1 MRKLAWLALLVIVGT
16 AAAAGPEAPG
26 GLSRL
31 EAAAQRS
38 HLDESALMPVLSG
51 LDQLQQ
57 EGLPTARY
65 VDRMVE
71 CLSKG
76 APPERIKMRASFLLE
91 ETRTAR
97 VLVDGLKA
105 QGLKGG
111 GVSEGWSPVEE
122 MADALTLGPIT
133 PEDLTHLAGE
143 LKTDRLERVLAGAHS
158 LAHLRAIGL
167 SSTSAHG
174 LLAAMP
180 GNLPD
185 EELLRLPWTILV
197 GRRCGMQND
206 EILKAIAQAAAKGK
220 APSDLARGWARD
232 AGLRGPGMGGGMGRG
247 PGGPG
252 RGMGSGPAVGPGGP
266 GQRGGPGGAGGPQG
280 PGGSGG
286 RR

>member
-1 MRKLAWLALLVIVGT
+1 MVGT
-16 AAAAGPEAPG
+16 AAAEPAVPG

-38 HLDESALMPVLSG
+38 HLDESALMPVLAG

-76 APPERIKMRASFLLE
+76 APPERVKMRVSFLLE

-97 VLVDGLKA
+97 LLVESLKA
-105 QGLKGG
+105 QGLRGG
-111 GVSEGWSPVEE
+111 GVLEGWSPVEE
-122 MADALTLGPIT
+122 MADALALGPIK
-133 PEDLTHLAGE
+133 PEDLTQLAGE
-143 LKTDRLERVLAGAHS
+143 LKTDRLERVLAGVHS

-167 SSTSAHG
+167 SSASAHG

-180 GNLPD
+180 GGLPD
-185 EELLRLPWTILV
+185 EELLRLPWAILV

-206 EILKAIAQAAAKGK
+206 EILKAIAQAAAKGE
-220 APSDLARGWARD
+220 APSDLARGWARE
-232 AGLRGPGMGGGMGRG
+232 AGLRGPGMGRGMGWGAGQGFGPGSSGG
-247 PGGPG
+247 PGGPE
-252 RGMGSGPAVGPGGP
+252 
-266 GQRGGPGGAGGPQG
+266 QHGGPGGAGGPRG
-280 PGGSGG
+280 PGGPGG